1 MKVAK
6 FGGSSVASGEK
17 IAQVINILNND
28 NKRQVVVVSAPG
40 KRNKTDTKVTDLLI
54 KYANLTLRKQNCE
67 KIQAQ
72 IYSRYAEIG
81 EYFNLSMQGL
91 NEIKALIND
100 LPTHTFPNRDY
111 LMAAFK
117 AHGEFLNAKLLT
129 MIMKKQGFKVRLLTP
144 RQAGLVVTGSPNDAS
159 VNPETY
165 VNLRNLE
172 LDSAEKIIFPGF
184 YGISPSG
191 NIATFSRGGSDITG
205 AILARGFNAE
215 LYENFTDVDAIFSA
229 NPAIVSHPEPISKM
243 TYREMRELSYAG
255 FSVFH
260 DEALI
265 PAIQA
270 QIPVNVKNTQHPER
284 PGTMIV
290 PETNFKAQHTITGIA
305 GGKNFAALYLHKYLL
320 NKGAGF
326 TLKIL
331 QILDQHKVAYE
342 HMPSGIDD
350 ITIIFKKEDLN
361 AEPID
366 QICNE
371 IQVSLN
377 PDQMQ
382 WIDDYAI
389 TMVVGE
395 GMRDKLSLCA
405 SILYP
410 LGQKNISIQMINQGA
425 SQISIMIGTR
435 RCDAEEVIRTI
446 YQTFFN

>member
-1 MKVAK
+1 MKVVK
-6 FGGSSVASGEK
+6 FGGSSVASGPK
-17 IAQVINILNND
+17 IAQVINILKSD
-28 NKRQVVVVSAPG
+28 DKRQVVVVSAPG
-40 KRNKTDTKVTDLLI
+40 KRNKSDTKVTDLLI
-54 KYANLTLRKQNCE
+54 KYANLTLEKQN
-67 KIQAQ
+67 
-72 IYSRYAEIG
+72 YSEIKTRIFERYAEIG
-81 EYFNLSMQGL
+81 EHFNLTVQDL
-91 NEIKALIND
+91 DEIKTLINA
-100 LPTHTFPNRDY
+100 LPNQAYPNRDY
-111 LMAAFK
+111 LLASFK
-117 AHGEFLNAKLLT
+117 AHGELLNAKLLT
-129 MIMKKQGFKVRLLTP
+129 LIMKSQGFKARLVTP
-144 RQAGLVVTGSPNDAS
+144 RQAGLIVTGTPNDAT

-165 VNLRNLE
+165 VNLRNLII
-172 LDSAEKIIFPGF
+172 DPDEKIIFPGF
-184 YGISPSG
+184 YGIAPSG

-205 AILARGFNAE
+205 AILARGFNAG

-229 NPAIVSHPEPISKM
+229 NPAIVSNPEPISKM

-270 QIPVNVKNTQHPER
+270 QIPVNVKNTQHPEK

-305 GGKNFAALYLHKYLL
+305 GGKNFSALYLHKYLL

-331 QILDQHKVAYE
+331 QILDHHKVAYE

-361 AEPID
+361 AELID

-371 IQVSLN
+371 IQLSLN

-395 GMRDKLSLCA
+395 GMQDKLSLCA

-410 LGQKNISIQMINQGA
+410 LGQKNISIKMINQGA

-435 RCDAEEVIRTI
+435 RQDSEEVIRTI
-446 YQTFFN
+446 YKTFFK

>member
-6 FGGSSVASGEK
+6 FGGSSVASGAK

-40 KRNKTDTKVTDLLI
+40 KRSKSDTKVTDLLI
-54 KYANLTLRKQNCE
+54 KYANLTLRKQNYE

-72 IYSRYAEIG
+72 IYARYAEIG
-81 EYFNLSMQGL
+81 EYFDLSMQGL

-172 LDSAEKIIFPGF
+172 LDPTEKIIFPGF

-229 NPAIVSHPEPISKM
+229 NPAIVSHPQPISKM

-255 FSVFH
+255 FLSF
-260 DEALI
+260 
-265 PAIQA
+265 
-270 QIPVNVKNTQHPER
+270 
-284 PGTMIV
+284 TM
-290 PETNFKAQHTITGIA
+290 
-305 GGKNFAALYLHKYLL
+305 
-320 NKGAGF
+320 
-326 TLKIL
+326 
-331 QILDQHKVAYE
+331 
-342 HMPSGIDD
+342 
-350 ITIIFKKEDLN
+350 
-361 AEPID
+361 
-366 QICNE
+366 
-371 IQVSLN
+371 
-377 PDQMQ
+377 
-382 WIDDYAI
+382 
-389 TMVVGE
+389 
-395 GMRDKLSLCA
+395 KL
-405 SILYP
+405 
-410 LGQKNISIQMINQGA
+410 
-425 SQISIMIGTR
+425 
-435 RCDAEEVIRTI
+435 
-446 YQTFFN
+446 